1 MAANQP
7 EEGQGMTIIKLG
19 GGRWE
24 FDLPKSITY
33 QTEYGWETTELGTA
47 GLVAG
52 NGNSTL
58 GSIMGSINPQDAKSA
73 MSRAFMQTNA
83 FNLGALAQQKN
94 KIAPNPKEAIMFKGV
109 QFRSYALEFMI
120 AGRSS
125 EEVRERAA
133 YINEMKVAA
142 APKLED
148 KQFFFTYPDTGTLE
162 IKDGSTNVLKPRDI
176 VVTNIQVDLTP
187 NGYFATWSKGGPV
200 SFNASIGVTEL
211 HLPTKSNDEEVLGF
225 V

>member
-7 EEGQGMTIIKLG
+7 EEGQGMTIIRLG
-19 GGRWE
+19 GKRWE

-47 GLVAG
+47 GLIAG
-52 NGNSTL
+52 AHGGGSVFGNIGL
-58 GSIMGSINPQDAKSA
+58 QDARSA
-73 MSRAFMQTNA
+73 MNRAFMQTNA

-109 QFRSYALEFMI
+109 QFRSYTLEFMI

-162 IKDGSTNVLKPRDI
+162 IKDGSTNIIKPRDI
-176 VVTNIQVDLTP
+176 VVTTIQVDLTP

-200 SFNASIGVTEL
+200 SFNASIGFTEL